1 MLVLTFEDNEDA
13 MMNRIGAVSLC
24 HFCHFLSLFWVQKN
38 CCKMFDFYNSS
49 FQVLFDFGHN
59 HPQQIVA
66 KAAGKCGE
74 ALYFKEFVI
83 QCFCVLTGANGLL
96 LFFLI
101 VFRVKKSYLVKK
113 YLNIMFHVISFID
126 EI

>member
-1 MLVLTFEDNEDA
+1 M
-13 MMNRIGAVSLC
+13 
-24 HFCHFLSLFWVQKN
+24 
-38 CCKMFDFYNSS
+38 
-49 FQVLFDFGHN
+49 
-59 HPQQIVA
+59 
-66 KAAGKCGE
+66 E
-74 ALYFKEFVI
+74 ALYFKEFEI

-113 YLNIMFHVISFID
+113 YHNILFHVISFIG